1 MSIASFNDYQVQIT
15 RLLDG
20 EDVSV
25 SNVTTDTLLQIINLA
40 ERRIYRDVRS
50 RFNEKAFSAVTT
62 TDSLAA
68 IPSDFEAA
76 SVLHFGKK
84 ALEPVSE
91 GWMMEYNE
99 CEPTGDC
106 LYFCEA
112 GTSFM
117 FAPAVADGTALEGR
131 YFYRLPDLD
140 GTTFAANT
148 FIAREPD
155 LFIYAALVEAVPFFP
170 RSAAHAAAWMERY
183 TAIKDRLNS
192 DRKRASSEGGRIR
205 RRPSTRLMG

>member
-25 SNVTTDTLLQIINLA
+25 SDVTTATLLQVINLA

-76 SVLHFGKK
+76 SILHFGGK
-84 ALEPVSE
+84 ALEPVPEAWMLEYSE
-91 GWMMEYNE
+91 SV
-99 CEPTGDC
+99 PTGDC

-112 GTSFM
+112 GTSFQ
-117 FAPAVADGTALEGR
+117 FAPAVADGTTLEGR
-131 YFYRLPDLD
+131 YFYRLPDL
-140 GTTFAANT
+140 TTSTFAANT

-170 RSAAHAAAWMERY
+170 RSAAHAQTWTERY
-183 TAIKDRLNS
+183 TAIKDRLNR
-192 DRKRASSEGGRIR
+192 DRTRASSEAGRIR
-205 RRPSTRLMG
+205 RHPSTRLMG